1 MKKREKFK
9 VSSTEEN
16 RKKREKLKVSSTGAP

>member
-9 VSSTEEN
+9 VSNTEEN